1 MVVHLVAR
9 KFESARTLSVLT
21 VPAKKS
27 RNLSHQQEHQ
37 IYVNPY
43 QCMIASGSNASN
55 EDSSMNGSN
64 DGSESMSP
72 HCPNRDIVS
81 N

>member
-21 VPAKKS
+21 VSAKQP
-27 RNLSHQQEHQ
+27 RNLSHQQRKS
-37 IYVNPY
+37 ISMYD
-43 QCMIASGSNASN
+43 SGSNASN

-72 HCPNRDIVS
+72 HCPNRGS
-81 N
+81 HL

>member
-21 VPAKKS
+21 VSAKQP
-27 RNLSHQQEHQ
+27 RNLSHQQRKS
-37 IYVNPY
+37 ISMYD
-43 QCMIASGSNASN
+43 SGSNASNDFLNASN

-72 HCPNRDIVS
+72 HCPNRGS
-81 N
+81 HL